1 MAKMMFENL
10 NAIVANTL
18 TDSIK
23 MIDISEL
30 HESKDNFFVIE
41 RIEEFAETIL
51 GQGGVKDNLIV
62 RPLESGGY
70 EIISGH
76 RRRAAVQ
83 YLIDSGE
90 NISRYLPCLVQNYA
104 DNDSKMLDVVL
115 MNISARKLSDSEM
128 WKSYE
133 IIDGIFKRK
142 KEAGEKFGRLREK
155 VAAMLDISPAQV
167 GKMQN
172 IDKYAIP
179 AVKEAIENGDVSIS
193 TANEL
198 AKLSESEQK
207 EIAKQDLSGI
217 ANKYIANKLT
227 EKVDTNINFQK
238 KKHEPQKGSMSKLN
252 DFNLV
257 VEELN
262 SILDMSDDFP
272 LESHAE
278 VIGKIETLIETLMD
292 KLNDIKET

>member
-238 KKHEPQKGSMSKLN
+238 KKHEPEKGSMSKLN

>member
-172 IDKYAIP
+172 IDKYAIS

-238 KKHEPQKGSMSKLN
+238 KKHEPKKGSMSKLN